1 MENKKKVN
9 IKDYI
14 DALVDEDGLKTEVT
28 VTLTRQ
34 TLAMTSAYLVGTAAV
49 STVVV
54 LGIISLFGTKID

>member
-1 MENKKKVN
+1 MENKKNVN

-34 TLAMTSAYLVGTAAV
+34 TLGMASAYLVGTAAV
-49 STVVV
+49 STFVVM
-54 LGIISLFGTKID
+54 GIISLMKTK